1 MLSFFKTSTLGI
13 KDEGSVFGELEV
25 FPSFSSF
32 RDSLLN
38 LITGCFWMFL
48 DVVYRWPAVSP
59 GFRSNSS
66 SPDLFPSKR
75 SPRSPLTAILTSW
88 ERHGACFSN
97 SLVLNRDVW
106 KISQAYLEVWILSN
120 FWALK
125 HGGFKVC
132 IVYKSGFGVCRP

>member
-1 MLSFFKTSTLGI
+1 MLSFFKPSMVGI

-38 LITGCFWMFL
+38 LDVSGCFWMSCIAGPRFL
-48 DVVYRWPAVSP
+48 RDFDPTLRAQIFSLQKGHHYLT
-59 GFRSNSS
+59 
-66 SPDLFPSKR
+66 LF
-75 SPRSPLTAILTSW
+75 LTAILTSW